1 MHEEHRHKNRGGEEE
16 PVIRRLLL
24 KRQDMAYVQFI
35 LESYEG
41 MVNVTALDSRRGVV
55 SLSIMPGF
63 LAETEIALEA
73 LANTIM
79 LKQIEFP

>member
-1 MHEEHRHKNRGGEEE
+1 MHEEHRHNQRGGKEE
-16 PVIRRLLL
+16 PVIKRLLL

-41 MVNVTALDSRRGVV
+41 MVNVTALDSHRGVV

-63 LAETEIALEA
+63 LADTEIALKA
-73 LANTIM
+73 LANKVTLSEI
-79 LKQIEFP
+79 I